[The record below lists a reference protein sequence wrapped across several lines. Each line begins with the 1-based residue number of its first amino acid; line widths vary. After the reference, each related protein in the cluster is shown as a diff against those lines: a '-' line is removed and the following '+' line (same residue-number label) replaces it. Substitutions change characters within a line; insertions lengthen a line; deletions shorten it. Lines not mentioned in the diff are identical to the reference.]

1 MPNFQ
6 ETQQLIRRF
15 IVARIPLIVVNTI
28 EPTRVDDLF
37 HELEDFMLDHD
48 FSSYNS
54 IDGLRNFRTNSPMS
68 EDKSLLSALEQ
79 SLGHFKAR
87 ANSNVIFHDIEGID
101 EDTTQARYI
110 ARVVREAERTGGVI
124 ILTAD
129 KPVWPGLSRLGMTVD
144 LELPDKDELFETISG
159 VLESNVAGPKNPAST
174 ISCEWGSEEIRR
186 ASEILAGITEAE
198 AINVITSLVANGSV
212 VKDDLVELSRFKDQI
227 FGDLTGIERIVL
239 HDDYKIGGLE
249 TLKAWLNKR
258 RPMMTADLA
267 NTSLKPPRGI
277 LLCGVPGCGKSLS
290 AKAIAQEWELPLYR
304 MDLTAIQG
312 MYHGQSET
320 NLREALATAD
330 RVAPCVLWIDEIEKG
345 LATSSFDNS
354 VTRRLVGQ
362 FLFWLQESTSKVFL
376 IATANDVS
384 SLPPELLRKGRFDE
398 LFFVDLPTRNE
409 RKEILSLSFE
419 KYLGQEPSG
428 ALLNE
433 LINLSEGFAGSDI
446 DAVVHDIAA
455 DMFASG
461 VRQIPDDAVL
471 RSMFD
476 NVVPFSQS
484 NPEEVESIR
493 EWGAA
498 RAIPAGTPDAVV
510 DDVLSNKP
518 HRKFRRILV

>member
-212 VKDDLVELSRFKDQI
+212 LKDDLVEL
-227 FGDLTGIERIVL
+227 
-239 HDDYKIGGLE
+239 
-249 TLKAWLNKR
+249 
-258 RPMMTADLA
+258 
-267 NTSLKPPRGI
+267 
-277 LLCGVPGCGKSLS
+277 
-290 AKAIAQEWELPLYR
+290 
-304 MDLTAIQG
+304 
-312 MYHGQSET
+312 
-320 NLREALATAD
+320 
-330 RVAPCVLWIDEIEKG
+330 
-345 LATSSFDNS
+345 
-354 VTRRLVGQ
+354 
-362 FLFWLQESTSKVFL
+362 
-376 IATANDVS
+376 
-384 SLPPELLRKGRFDE
+384 
-398 LFFVDLPTRNE
+398 
-409 RKEILSLSFE
+409 
-419 KYLGQEPSG
+419 
-428 ALLNE
+428 
-433 LINLSEGFAGSDI
+433 
-446 DAVVHDIAA
+446 
-455 DMFASG
+455 
-461 VRQIPDDAVL
+461 
-471 RSMFD
+471 
-476 NVVPFSQS
+476 
-484 NPEEVESIR
+484 
-493 EWGAA
+493 
-498 RAIPAGTPDAVV
+498 
-510 DDVLSNKP
+510 
-518 HRKFRRILV
+518 